1 MGLSLSAEE
10 MDVAD
15 TDVVTMHDVGR
26 LLPTQRISVLNVPS
40 KAPRPYCLPTTAR
53 GSTHD
58 SMSVECHPYMLS
70 AEALKRL
77 LVANGVRF
85 ETVRTVPQEEL
96 VETVTLQRAT
106 SAASA
111 AVGAAVTEPTLGR
124 KV

>member
-1 MGLSLSAEE
+1 
-10 MDVAD
+10 
-15 TDVVTMHDVGR
+15 
-26 LLPTQRISVLNVPS
+26 
-40 KAPRPYCLPTTAR
+40 
-53 GSTHD
+53 
-58 SMSVECHPYMLS
+58 MLS
-70 AEALKRL
+70 AKALKRL